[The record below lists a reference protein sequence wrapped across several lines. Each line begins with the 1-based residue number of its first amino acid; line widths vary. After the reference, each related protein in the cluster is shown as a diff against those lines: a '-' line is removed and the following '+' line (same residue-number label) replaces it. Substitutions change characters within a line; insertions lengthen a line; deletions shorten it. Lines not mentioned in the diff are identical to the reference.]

1 MNKVFQKKKNIASN
15 CSIGKVVKGGNSYIF
30 LSYFY
35 IYYDIGQR
43 LWAGGGGGGWVR
55 ARGGSRESTKM
66 SAHYVMPRYT
76 LLFGARQHFLP
87 EICLLR

>member
-1 MNKVFQKKKNIASN
+1 MMQPTELL
-15 CSIGKVVKGGNSYIF
+15 G
-30 LSYFY
+30 SYFY
-35 IYYDIGQR
+35 IYYDSGQR

-76 LLFGARQHFLP
+76 LLLGDRQHFLP